1 MGCDIH
7 VFAEKKDD
15 KGTWK
20 SIPRFSVFQDRNYT
34 VFSFLA
40 GVRRYDEIQAITL
53 PRGIPKDASS
63 TAQNSF
69 KSWGMDAHTPSW
81 LSLGELMAFNYDQK
95 VYGDNSPRLGTY
107 RDFLDADFF
116 NDLEKMKEKGVERI
130 VFWFDN

>member
-15 KGTWK
+15 KGNWK

-40 GVRRYDEIQAITL
+40 GVRKYDEIQAISP
-53 PRGIPKDASS
+53 PRGIPKDVSS

-69 KSWGMDAHTPSW
+69 KRLGMDAHTPSW
-81 LSLGELMAFNYDQK
+81 LSLEELMAFNYDKK
-95 VYGDNSPRLGTY
+95 VYAKNDPRQGTY
-107 RDFLDADFF
+107 RDFLEHYFF
-116 NDLEKMKEKGVERI
+116 SDLEKMKEKGVERI